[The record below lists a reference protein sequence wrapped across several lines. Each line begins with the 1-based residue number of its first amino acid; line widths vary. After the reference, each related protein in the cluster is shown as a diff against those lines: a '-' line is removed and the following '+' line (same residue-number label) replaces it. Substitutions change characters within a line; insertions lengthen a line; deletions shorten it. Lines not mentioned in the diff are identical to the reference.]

1 MDGWMDGYVPNSS
14 AENNMHATFQFG
26 GTAYSSNATW
36 VHVVLIS
43 LGRIW
48 EPIQCHC
55 SSRSAYSLAHVH
67 LSLSLYTHTHHMSA
81 YLFYIIYLF
90 SSIFLNYFCHVISD
104 KLNTCTHMNLKRTAC
119 MHCNTATR
127 VHVFNMASYTIL

>member
-1 MDGWMDGYVPNSS
+1 MDGWMDGMGWMDGRMDGYVPNSS
-14 AENNMHATFQFG
+14 AENNMHAAFQLG

-67 LSLSLYTHTHHMSA
+67 LSLSLSRNTHTHTLRMYA
-81 YLFYIIYLF
+81 YIVFAMLYLT
-90 SSIFLNYFCHVISD
+90 SL
-104 KLNTCTHMNLKRTAC
+104 
-119 MHCNTATR
+119 TR
-127 VHVFNMASYTIL
+127 ALT